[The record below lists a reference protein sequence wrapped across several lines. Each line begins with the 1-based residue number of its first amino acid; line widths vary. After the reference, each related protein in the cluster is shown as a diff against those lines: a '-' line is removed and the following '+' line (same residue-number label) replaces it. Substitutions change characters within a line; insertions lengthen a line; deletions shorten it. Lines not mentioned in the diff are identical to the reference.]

1 MLDYLDDF
9 VDGDVKET
17 LVGGIAGTE
26 INKFAIEAA
35 TKHHDFKKVLV
46 IEGCQDYIGIL
57 KNPIDNVNTG
67 QISVLKRS
75 WNHSYLLIYGNQRLN
90 NLTQYQVTGIN
101 LILN

>member
-1 MLDYLDDF
+1 MLIEISEMLDYLDDF

-26 INKFAIEAA
+26 INRFAIEAA

-57 KNPIDNVNTG
+57 KNPIDNVKHWTDLCVEEIME
-67 QISVLKRS
+67 QLVPFD
-75 WNHSYLLIYGNQRLN
+75 
-90 NLTQYQVTGIN
+90 T
-101 LILN
+101 